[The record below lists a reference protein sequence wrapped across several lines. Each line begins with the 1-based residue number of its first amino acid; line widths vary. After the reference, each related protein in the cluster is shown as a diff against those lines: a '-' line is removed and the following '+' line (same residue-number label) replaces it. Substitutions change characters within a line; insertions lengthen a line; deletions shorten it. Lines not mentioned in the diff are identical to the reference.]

1 MAVSYILNKI
11 SFYYAV
17 FQACRK
23 VFCERRHRT
32 ARPPQVEMFWGGVS
46 VRSSWFLYIKVRT
59 IRYLSGSVFRPGGLL
74 WGERTLFVFF
84 LLPLCISLQPEPS
97 LTALSAKH
105 MHLPFCL
112 IEILR
117 KAITQQEA
125 NLSVT
130 PNRFVKDSL

>member
-1 MAVSYILNKI
+1 MRCFKHVVKFFVSDDIEPHAHPKWKC
-11 SFYYAV
+11 F
-17 FQACRK
+17 
-23 VFCERRHRT
+23 
-32 ARPPQVEMFWGGVS
+32 GGVS

-74 WGERTLFVFF
+74 WGERTLFVLF